1 MLCIKAPNDEDE
13 TITSL
18 SKNTIAAIDLG
29 SNSFHMVVAEES
41 EGQLVIIDRIREMVR
56 LAEGLDENGKLDA
69 EVEQR
74 ALDCLSRFGQRIRSL
89 EDHCISAVGT
99 NTLRKTQNA
108 DEFLL
113 NAEQALGYPI
123 EIISGVEEA
132 RLIYQGVAH
141 TLEQDHKSKLVI
153 DIGGGSTEFIIG
165 EDFYPHL
172 MKSLEMGCVM
182 LTQKF
187 FADGKIKSKRL
198 QEARIFVLQR
208 MKAIHYAYKLKGWDS
223 VIGSSGSIKSIE
235 SVIREMQL
243 QEGEGISRAAL
254 TKLLAICSEYK
265 KISKLELA
273 GLSERRQAVF
283 LGGVIIL
290 SGIFESLDI
299 EHMHVSQGALREG
312 LLYDM
317 VGRRHNN
324 DIRNTS
330 MNSLAE
336 RFHVDFEHA
345 KRVEKT
351 AFSFY
356 DNLKEKWFSKD
367 QQHTADLLR
376 WACIVHEIGRD
387 ISHSSYQKHGAYI
400 IQNANLAGFSLQ
412 EQYRVAALI
421 TSQRGKI
428 SKESFK
434 EMHKDLRWKLIH
446 LSVILRLS
454 VIFHR
459 SRIES
464 SLPAIRIALE
474 NKILVMKLPDQ
485 WLNEHPLTIND
496 LQNESVYL
504 EAMGITLKTERI
516 L

>member
-1 MLCIKAPNDEDE
+1 MYQPLFDEGE
-13 TITSL
+13 AITSL

-41 EGQLVIIDRIREMVR
+41 EGQVVIVDRIREMVR
-56 LAEGLDENGKLDA
+56 LAEGLDADGNLDA

-74 ALDCLSRFGQRIRSL
+74 ALDCLSRFGQRIRTLGDNSV
-89 EDHCISAVGT
+89 SAVGT
-99 NTLRKTQNA
+99 NTLRRTQNA
-108 DEFLL
+108 DEFLF

-141 TLEQDHKSKLVI
+141 TLEQDQKSQLVI
-153 DIGGGSTEFIIG
+153 DIGGGSTELVIG
-165 EDFYPHL
+165 EDFNPQL

-182 LTQKF
+182 MTQKF
-187 FADGKIKSKRL
+187 FPDGKIKSKRM
-198 QEARIFVLQR
+198 QAARIFVLQR
-208 MKAIHYAYKLKGWDS
+208 MKAIHYAYNLKGWDA

-243 QEGEGISRAAL
+243 QKGEGISRNAL

-265 KISKLELA
+265 KISKLDIA

-283 LGGVIIL
+283 LGGLIVL
-290 SGIFESLDI
+290 SGVFEALNI
-299 EHMHVSQGALREG
+299 EHMQVSQGALREG
-312 LLYDM
+312 LIYDM

-330 MNSLAE
+330 INSLAE
-336 RFHVDFEHA
+336 RFHVDMQHA
-345 KRVEKT
+345 QRVEET
-351 AFSFY
+351 AFKFF
-356 DNLKEKWFSKD
+356 DNLKEDWFSED
-367 QQHTADLLR
+367 EQHIANLLH

-400 IQNANLAGFSLQ
+400 IKNANLAGFSQQ
-412 EQYRVAALI
+412 EQCRVAALI
-421 TSQRGKI
+421 LSHRGKI
-428 SKESFK
+428 IKDSFK
-434 EMHKDLRWKLIH
+434 EMHKDLRVEIIH
-446 LSVILRLS
+446 LAVILRLS

-459 SRIES
+459 SRIENR
-464 SLPAIRIALE
+464 LPEVKVALE
-474 NKILVMKLPDQ
+474 NNAIVLKLPDQ

-496 LQNESVYL
+496 LESESAYL
-504 EAMGITLKTERI
+504 DSFGLMLKTERV